1 MTQWRQHYQ
10 LDFSGQ
16 RKTTMLGWVLL
27 ALGVLVSGLVVV
39 LCFYTLTTW
48 RDAQAL
54 QHKMW
59 QSESTSRPV
68 LVPVAADE
76 GLKKRWLDAAKH
88 MNMPWNTLFLAFEA
102 VPDKNIILLSFEP
115 EASTG
120 TVRVTG
126 LAKSLTHLQRYIEQ
140 LTQDSSLQQ
149 IMLQSYKQ
157 TENDGQLRFVLQAR
171 WIEERALP

>member
-1 MTQWRQHYQ
+1 MTQWRHDYE

-16 RKTTMLGWVLL
+16 RKTTVLGWVLL
-27 ALGVLVSGLVVV
+27 ALGVLVCGLVLV
-39 LCFYTLTTW
+39 LYFYSLTTW
-48 RDAQAL
+48 HQAQVL
-54 QHKMW
+54 QDKMR
-59 QSESTSRPV
+59 QSERTSRPV
-68 LVPVAADE
+68 LVSVAADE

-88 MNMPWNTLFLAFEA
+88 MNMPWHTLFLAFEA

-126 LAKSLTHLQRYIEQ
+126 LARSLAHLQRYIEQ

-149 IMLQSYKQ
+149 VLLQSYKQ
-157 TENDGQLRFVLQAR
+157 AETEGQLRFVLQAR